1 MEVIITEREKLKV
14 VGMKIRTTV
23 KENKIPELWDRFIPR
38 MVELDEV
45 AVPECTLGICLYEGE
60 DFDES
65 ESFSYLAGVI
75 VKDDSIIPEGM
86 IYHEIPK
93 TTVAVFTHTGS
104 LDKLSETYD
113 YIYNEW
119 LPLSE
124 FELDNADEIEWY
136 DSRFRFGEEDSQ
148 MDIHIPIIKIEEVPD
163 SEIDEFLRKFLMDE
177 IDDDESDF

>member
-1 MEVIITEREKLKV
+1 MEVVIVEREPLKV

-23 KENKIPELWDRFIPR
+23 EENKIPELWNKFIPR
-38 MVELDEV
+38 MIELDEV
-45 AVPECTLGICLYEGE
+45 AVPECSLGICLYEGE

-65 ESFSYLAGVI
+65 GSFSYLAGVV

-104 LDKLSETYD
+104 LDELHETYD

-119 LPLSE
+119 LPASGYDLAE
-124 FELDNADEIEWY
+124 ADELEWY
-136 DSRFRFGEEDSQ
+136 DSRFKFGEEDSQ
-148 MDIHIPIIKIEEVPD
+148 MDIHIPIKKAEEISD
-163 SEIDEFLRKFLMDE
+163 SQIDEFLSSFGLSKEDE
-177 IDDDESDF
+177 LDF